1 MPPFR
6 WSRRRRGRAIA
17 AALGLVSG
25 AAVMRWP
32 RSASGESVRLRNE
45 LSAGVL
51 STYAVTVE
59 TRRTIPA
66 TADEPGEVL
75 NYTGSSLF
83 MPIGS

>member
-1 MPPFR
+1 MPPFW

-17 AALGLVSG
+17 AALGLASA
-25 AAVMRWP
+25 AAVMWSS
-32 RSASGESVRLRNE
+32 RSASGAPVRLRNQ

-66 TADEPGEVL
+66 TADEPGKVL
-75 NYTGSSLF
+75 NYTKAGRLE
-83 MPIGS
+83 P